1 MLPFL
6 FPGPGT
12 QHSQVLVVSGDIFG
26 NFVSCEQIEA
36 MIQSVLCLELRG
48 GSAIIVIVNPP
59 KGRKPEVRG
68 SGSTIMESPNEMYKL
83 SNVV

>member
-1 MLPFL
+1 MR
-6 FPGPGT
+6 T
-12 QHSQVLVVSGDIFG
+12 DRSHESI
-26 NFVSCEQIEA
+26 C
-36 MIQSVLCLELRG
+36 SVLIG

-68 SGSTIMESPNEMYKL
+68 SGGTIMESPNEMYKL